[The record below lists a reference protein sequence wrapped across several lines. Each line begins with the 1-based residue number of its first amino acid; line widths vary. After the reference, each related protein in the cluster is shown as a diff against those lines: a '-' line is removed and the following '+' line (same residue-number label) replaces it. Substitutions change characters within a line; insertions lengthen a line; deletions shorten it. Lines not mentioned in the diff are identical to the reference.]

1 MSQDQTKTCPDCAG
15 EYELHGEVCADCGKP
30 LVFKSESGA
39 LPPPLREQD
48 EGVCL
53 REGRIDDLS
62 ELSGLLAKK
71 HIRNVV
77 QLHRESPKAG
87 TARYGLYVLPDDLDA
102 AKEIDRAHWLKGAP
116 EHASSYRYTAQE
128 LKGACPACETAL
140 PEGVAECPECG
151 LTVGATETAECP
163 ACEADV
169 PVDAEKCP
177 NCGAEFE

>member
-1 MSQDQTKTCPDCAG
+1 MQFRWD
-15 EYELHGEVCADCGKP
+15 
-30 LVFKSESGA
+30 KSSGHFHWRQLFPEKCSSWCQFVVGSGA
-39 LPPPLREQD
+39 A
-48 EGVCL
+48 V
-53 REGRIDDLS
+53 GRIAAAGSSTKHGGVSKISPRLGGTPGDS
-62 ELSGLLAKK
+62 RGKK
-71 HIRNVV
+71 
-77 QLHRESPKAG
+77 SPKAG
-87 TARYGLYVLPDDLDA
+87 TAHYGLYVLPDDLDA

-140 PEGVAECPECG
+140 PEGAAECPECG

-169 PVDAEKCP
+169 PADAEKCP